1 MFSRTK
7 SPVTRF
13 MACITFMLCVTATL
27 PSAAAT
33 VSASSTHS
41 VTQAG
46 KISKIS
52 TEAVLPYGAK
62 ASERILGL
70 PGLKNVGRVSPMI
83 FRGAQPAPEG
93 YTTLKKMGIRTVLN
107 LRTSGSEKKQVEAA
121 GMRSVE
127 ISIKMSVDVTR
138 EKIDRI
144 VAIMADPANQPVFVH
159 CKLGKD
165 RTGIVVAA
173 YRMKV
178 EGWPLNLAESE
189 MESFGFN
196 GIWINLKSF
205 IRSYSV
211 GL

>member
-1 MFSRTK
+1 
-7 SPVTRF
+7 

>member
-13 MACITFMLCVTATL
+13 MACITFMLCLTATL

-70 PGLKNVGRVSPMI
+70 PGLKNVGRVSPLI

-127 ISIKMSVDVTR
+127 ISIKMSGDVTR

-196 GIWINLKSF
+196 GIWINFKSF

>member
-1 MFSRTK
+1 MFSRAK
-7 SPVTRF
+7 SPVSRF
-13 MACITFMLCVTATL
+13 IVSITLLLCVTSTSPPAT
-27 PSAAAT
+27 AT
-33 VSASSTHS
+33 TSASSAHPVTKS
-41 VTQAG
+41 V

-52 TEAVLPYGAK
+52 TEAILPNGART
-62 ASERILGL
+62 SERILGL
-70 PGLKNVGRVSPMI
+70 PGLKNVGRVSPLI

-93 YTTLKKMGIRTVLN
+93 YAILKKMGIRTVLN

-121 GMRSVE
+121 GMKSVE
-127 ISIKMSVDVTR
+127 IPLKMVDDINR
-138 EKIDRI
+138 GKMDRI

-159 CKLGKD
+159 CKFGKD

-178 EGWPLNLAESE
+178 EGWPCALAESE

-196 GIWINLKSF
+196 GVWINLRSF
-205 IRSYSV
+205 IRSYAV